1 MASAKLIKALAS
13 QKVKIRKSPRISGEV
28 ILTFRP
34 LYNKQSGKVE
44 APKPISIQGFRDI
57 EPLRRSDVTIEN
69 LRNSNLED
77 LVRRQAVVLL

>member
-13 QKVKIRKSPRISGEV
+13 QKIKIRKSPKISGEV
-28 ILTFRP
+28 MLTFKP
-34 LYNKQSGKVE
+34 VYNKETGKV
-44 APKPISIQGFRDI
+44 ATPKPISIQGFKEID
-57 EPLRRSDVTIEN
+57 PLKRSDVTIEN